1 MLCVFTI
8 PEVITLATDVFP
20 HLLGSRAFRTFPQF
34 DSVAPRE
41 GLGQLFRLPLNR
53 LEATVRLVFRPYAQI
68 L

>member
-20 HLLGSRAFRTFPQF
+20 QLLGSRAFRTFPQF

-41 GLGQLFRLPLNR
+41 GLGRHF
-53 LEATVRLVFRPYAQI
+53 
-68 L
+68 